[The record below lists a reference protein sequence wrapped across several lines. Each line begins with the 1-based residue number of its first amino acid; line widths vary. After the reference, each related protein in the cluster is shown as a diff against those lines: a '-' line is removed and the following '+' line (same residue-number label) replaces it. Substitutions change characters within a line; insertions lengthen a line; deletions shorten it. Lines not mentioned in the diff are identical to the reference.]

1 MTTRSIKNKK
11 INDALFSKFKELEE
25 KINSRSVI
33 NFGKK
38 TNSRN
43 VINFGKKTNSINDN
57 KTNSNYTSGSN
68 SNNNSSM
75 SNSER
80 DLQNHVKEIIKTNRD
95 LKHINKLTNVYK
107 LQETREF
114 WNQYN
119 KGVKLNVIERNIR
132 SKSMKNTP
140 RVNSKGI
147 PLPNGNTNV
156 WNITNTKYKLKPIN
170 DTWNKMDKIKRLEFP
185 IEQLSKGDPEQE
197 KAMKKV
203 TKLIQGRIDSIIKLY
218 KEKHPIRALRSLT
231 SFLLAVA
238 MVGQSITTGK
248 STMNKLVIGPYI
260 RESNFATEWGFG
272 VPSQDIS
279 LVSNLRKIFF
289 QTSVTNAQAITT
301 GLLTDVT
308 GKGTSIVGFLTTVY
322 AIILSLWISSIGRG
336 EFGKSK
342 GNYILAQMTRLIHF
356 FTLMVIKELI
366 PSMIKASGER
376 RAAEAKRT
384 AFVTD
389 YITKA
394 ASYIGKSLLESMLP
408 TAVSAVSSFPLLT
421 R

>member
-25 KINSRSVI
+25 KINSRSVV
-33 NFGKK
+33 NFGNK

-43 VINFGKKTNSINDN
+43 VINYGRGNNN

-68 SNNNSSM
+68 TNNTSNT

-156 WNITNTKYKLKPIN
+156 WNTTNTKYKLKPIN
-170 DTWNKMDKIKRLEFP
+170 ETWNKMDKIKRLEFP
-185 IEQLSKGDPEQE
+185 IEQLSKGDPKQE
-197 KAMKKV
+197 NALKKV
-203 TKLIQGRIDSIIKLY
+203 TKLIQGRIDSIVKLY
-218 KEKHPIRALRSLT
+218 NDKKPIAALRSLL
-231 SFLLAVA
+231 SFLAAVI
-238 MVGQSITTGK
+238 MISQSITTGK
-248 STMNKLVIGPYI
+248 STMNEFVIGPYI
-260 RESNFATEWGFG
+260 REGKIATKLGFS
-272 VPSQDIS
+272 VVSQDIG
-279 LVSNLRKIFF
+279 LVTNLYKVFF
-289 QTSVTNAQAITT
+289 QTSVTHSQGITT

-308 GKGTSIVGFLTTVY
+308 GKGSSIVGILTTIY

-336 EFGKSK
+336 KFGPSK
-342 GNYILAQMTRLIHF
+342 GNYVLAQMTRLVHF
-356 FTLMVIKELI
+356 FNQMVIKELI
-366 PSMIKASGER
+366 PNMIEASGER
-376 RAAEAKRT
+376 RASEAKRIALVSDYSKKT
-384 AFVTD
+384 VTFLGG
-389 YITKA
+389 A
-394 ASYIGKSLLESMLP
+394 LLKKMLG
-408 TAVSAVSSFPLLT
+408 
-421 R
+421 

>member
-1 MTTRSIKNKK
+1 MTTRSTKNKK

-33 NFGKK
+33 NYYGRG
-38 TNSRN
+38 NN
-43 VINFGKKTNSINDN
+43 N

-68 SNNNSSM
+68 SNNTSNT

-197 KAMKKV
+197 KAIKKV
-203 TKLIQGRIDSIIKLY
+203 TKLIQGRIDSISKLI
-218 KEKHPIRALRSLT
+218 KEKKPVAAFRSLA
-231 SFLLAVA
+231 SFLVA
-238 MVGQSITTGK
+238 GVMVGQSIASGQ
-248 STMNKLVIGPYI
+248 STMNKLVIAPYI
-260 RESNFATEWGFG
+260 REGKFATSLGFS
-272 VPSQDIS
+272 VISQD
-279 LVSNLRKIFF
+279 LGLFNNLYKAFF
-289 QTSVTNAQAITT
+289 QTSVTHSQGITT

-308 GKGTSIVGFLTTVY
+308 GTGSSIVGILTTVY
-322 AIILSLWISSIGRG
+322 AIILSLWISSIGKG
-336 EFGKSK
+336 KFGPKK
-342 GNYILAQMTRLIHF
+342 GNYILAQMTKFMSFIIFHVYNVLVPNM
-356 FTLMVIKELI
+356 LE
-366 PSMIKASGER
+366 AAGER
-376 RAAEAKRT
+376 RASEAKRI
-384 AFVTD
+384 ALVFDYSKKAVTFLGG
-389 YITKA
+389 A
-394 ASYIGKSLLESMLP
+394 LLKKMLG
-408 TAVSAVSSFPLLT
+408 
-421 R
+421 

>member
-25 KINSRSVI
+25 KINSRNVV
-33 NFGKK
+33 NFGEK

-43 VINFGKKTNSINDN
+43 VINYNTN

-68 SNNNSSM
+68 TNNTSNT

-156 WNITNTKYKLKPIN
+156 WNTTNTKYKLKPIN
-170 DTWNKMDKIKRLEFP
+170 ETWNKMDKIKRLEFP
-185 IEQLSKGDPEQE
+185 IEQLSKGDPKQE
-197 KAMKKV
+197 KALKKV
-203 TKLIQGRIDSIIKLY
+203 TKLIQGRIDSIVKLY
-218 KEKHPIRALRSLT
+218 NDKKPIAALRSLL
-231 SFLLAVA
+231 SFLAAVI
-238 MVGQSITTGK
+238 MISQSITTGK
-248 STMNKLVIGPYI
+248 STMNEFVIGPYI
-260 RESNFATEWGFG
+260 REGKIATKLGFS
-272 VPSQDIS
+272 VVSQDIG
-279 LVSNLRKIFF
+279 LVTNLYKVFF
-289 QTSVTNAQAITT
+289 QTSVTHSQGITT

-308 GKGTSIVGFLTTVY
+308 GKGSSIVGILTTIY

-336 EFGKSK
+336 KFGPSK
-342 GNYILAQMTRLIHF
+342 GNYVLAQMTRLVHF
-356 FTLMVIKELI
+356 FNQMVIKELI
-366 PSMIKASGER
+366 PNMIEASGER
-376 RAAEAKRT
+376 RASEAKRIALVSDYSKKT
-384 AFVTD
+384 VTFLGG
-389 YITKA
+389 A
-394 ASYIGKSLLESMLP
+394 LLKKMLG
-408 TAVSAVSSFPLLT
+408 
-421 R
+421 

>member
-11 INDALFSKFKELEE
+11 INDALFSKFKELEA
-25 KINSRSVI
+25 KINSRNVV

-43 VINFGKKTNSINDN
+43 VINYNTN

-68 SNNNSSM
+68 SNNASNA

-156 WNITNTKYKLKPIN
+156 WNTTNTKYKLKPIN

-185 IEQLSKGDPEQE
+185 IVLLSKGDPNQE
-197 KAMKKV
+197 KALKKV
-203 TKLIQGRIDSIIKLY
+203 TKLIQGRIDSIVKLY
-218 KEKHPIRALRSLT
+218 NDKKPIAALRSLL
-231 SFLLAVA
+231 SFLAAVI
-238 MVGQSITTGK
+238 MISQSITTGK
-248 STMNKLVIGPYI
+248 STMNEFVIGPYI
-260 RESNFATEWGFG
+260 REGKIATKLGFS
-272 VPSQDIS
+272 VVSQDIG
-279 LVSNLRKIFF
+279 LVTNLYKVFF
-289 QTSVTNAQAITT
+289 QTSVTHSQGITT

-308 GKGTSIVGFLTTVY
+308 GKGSSIVGILTTIY

-336 EFGKSK
+336 KFGPSK
-342 GNYILAQMTRLIHF
+342 GNYVLAQMTRLVHF
-356 FTLMVIKELI
+356 FNQIVIKELL
-366 PSMIKASGER
+366 PNMIEASGER
-376 RAAEAKRT
+376 RASEAKRIALVSDYSKKT
-384 AFVTD
+384 VTFLGG
-389 YITKA
+389 A
-394 ASYIGKSLLESMLP
+394 LLKKMLG
-408 TAVSAVSSFPLLT
+408 
-421 R
+421 

>member
-11 INDALFSKFKELEE
+11 INDALFSKFKELEA
-25 KINSRSVI
+25 KINSRNVV

-43 VINFGKKTNSINDN
+43 VINYGRGNTN

-68 SNNNSSM
+68 TNSNSNA

-80 DLQNHVKEIIKTNRD
+80 DLRNHVKEIIKTNRD

-156 WNITNTKYKLKPIN
+156 WNTTNTKYKLKPIN
-170 DTWNKMDKIKRLEFP
+170 ETWNKMDKIKRLEFP
-185 IEQLSKGDPEQE
+185 IEQLAKGDPKQE
-197 KAMKKV
+197 KALKKV
-203 TKLIQGRIDSIIKLY
+203 TKLIQGRIDSIIKLHN
-218 KEKHPIRALRSLT
+218 EKKPIRALRSLT

-260 RESNFATEWGFG
+260 RESNFAAEWGFG
-272 VPSQDIS
+272 VPSQDID
-279 LVSNLRKIFF
+279 LLSNLRKIFF

-308 GKGTSIVGFLTTVY
+308 GKGTSIVGFLITIY
-322 AIILSLWISSIGRG
+322 AIILSLWVSSIGRG
-336 EFGKSK
+336 EFGESK
-342 GNYILAQMTRLIHF
+342 GNFVLVQMTRLIHF
-356 FTLMVIKELI
+356 FTRMVIKELI

-384 AFVTD
+384 SLVTE
-389 YITKA
+389 YTTKA

-408 TAVSAVSSFPLLT
+408 TAVSAVSSSFPLLT
-421 R
+421 Q

>member
-1 MTTRSIKNKK
+1 MTTRSIKNKR
-11 INDALFSKFKELEE
+11 INDALFSKFKELEA
-25 KINSRSVI
+25 KINSRNVV

-38 TNSRN
+38 TNSRS
-43 VINFGKKTNSINDN
+43 VINYNTN

-68 SNNNSSM
+68 SNSNSNA

-80 DLQNHVKEIIKTNRD
+80 DLRNHVKEIIKTNRD

-156 WNITNTKYKLKPIN
+156 WNTTNTKYKLKPIN
-170 DTWNKMDKIKRLEFP
+170 ETWNKMDKIKRLEFP
-185 IEQLSKGDPEQE
+185 IEQLAKGDPEQE
-197 KAMKKV
+197 KALKKV

-218 KEKHPIRALRSLT
+218 KEKKPIRALRSLA

-238 MVGQSITTGK
+238 MIGQSITTGK

-260 RESNFATEWGFG
+260 RESNLAAESGFG
-272 VPSQDIS
+272 VASQDIS
-279 LVSNLRKIFF
+279 IINNIRKIFF
-289 QTSVTNAQAITT
+289 QTSVTHSQAITT

-308 GKGTSIVGFLTTVY
+308 GKGTSIVGVLTTVY

-342 GNYILAQMTRLIHF
+342 GNFVLAQMTRLIHF
-356 FTLMVIKELI
+356 FTQMVIKELI

-376 RAAEAKRT
+376 RAAEANRL

-389 YITKA
+389 YTTKA
-394 ASYIGKSLLESMLP
+394 ASFIGKSLLKSMLS
-408 TAVSAVSSFPLLT
+408 TAAPSAFPLLT
-421 R
+421 Q

>member
-11 INDALFSKFKELEE
+11 INDALFSKFKELEA
-25 KINSRSVI
+25 KINSRNVV

-43 VINFGKKTNSINDN
+43 VINYNTN

-68 SNNNSSM
+68 SNNASNA

-156 WNITNTKYKLKPIN
+156 WNTTNTKYKLKPIN

-185 IEQLSKGDPEQE
+185 IVLLSKGDPHQE
-197 KAMKKV
+197 KVIKKV
-203 TKLIQGRIDSIIKLY
+203 TKLIQGRIDSISKLI
-218 KEKHPIRALRSLT
+218 KEKKPVAAFRSLT
-231 SFLLAVA
+231 SFLVA
-238 MVGQSITTGK
+238 GVMVGQSIASGQ
-248 STMNKLVIGPYI
+248 STMNSHVIGPYI
-260 RESNFATEWGFG
+260 REGKFATYFGFS
-272 VPSQDIS
+272 VIS
-279 LVSNLRKIFF
+279 RDLGLFSNMYKAIF
-289 QTSVTNAQAITT
+289 QTSVTHSQGMST

-308 GKGTSIVGFLTTVY
+308 GTGSSIVGIITTVY

-336 EFGKSK
+336 EFGPNK
-342 GNYILAQMTRLIHF
+342 GNYVLAQMTKFMSFIVFQVYSVLVPNM
-356 FTLMVIKELI
+356 LE
-366 PSMIKASGER
+366 AAGER
-376 RAAEAKRT
+376 RASEAKRI
-384 AFVTD
+384 ALVSDYSKKAVTFLGG
-389 YITKA
+389 A
-394 ASYIGKSLLESMLP
+394 LLKKMLG
-408 TAVSAVSSFPLLT
+408 
-421 R
+421 

>member
-25 KINSRSVI
+25 KINSRSVV
-33 NFGKK
+33 NFGNK

-43 VINFGKKTNSINDN
+43 VINYGRGNNN

-68 SNNNSSM
+68 TNNTSNT

-95 LKHINKLTNVYK
+95 LKHINKLANVYK

-156 WNITNTKYKLKPIN
+156 WNTTNTKYKLKPIN
-170 DTWNKMDKIKRLEFP
+170 ETWNKMDKIKRLEFP
-185 IEQLSKGDPEQE
+185 IEQLSKGDPKQE
-197 KAMKKV
+197 KALKKV
-203 TKLIQGRIDSIIKLY
+203 TKLIQGRIDSIVKLY
-218 KEKHPIRALRSLT
+218 NDKKPIAALRSLL
-231 SFLLAVA
+231 SFLAAVI
-238 MVGQSITTGK
+238 MISQSITTGK
-248 STMNKLVIGPYI
+248 STMNEFVIGPYI
-260 RESNFATEWGFG
+260 REGKIATKLGFS
-272 VPSQDIS
+272 VVSQDIG
-279 LVSNLRKIFF
+279 LVTNLYKVFF
-289 QTSVTNAQAITT
+289 QTSVTHSQGITT

-308 GKGTSIVGFLTTVY
+308 GKGSSIVGILTTIY

-336 EFGKSK
+336 KFGPSK
-342 GNYILAQMTRLIHF
+342 GNYVLAQMTRLVHF
-356 FTLMVIKELI
+356 FNQMVIKELI
-366 PSMIKASGER
+366 PNMIEASGER
-376 RAAEAKRT
+376 RASEAKRIALVSGYSKKT
-384 AFVTD
+384 VTFLGG
-389 YITKA
+389 A
-394 ASYIGKSLLESMLP
+394 LLKKMLG
-408 TAVSAVSSFPLLT
+408 
-421 R
+421 

>member
-11 INDALFSKFKELEE
+11 IKDALFSKFKELEA
-25 KINSRSVI
+25 KINSRNVV

-38 TNSRN
+38 TNSRS
-43 VINFGKKTNSINDN
+43 VINYNTN

-68 SNNNSSM
+68 SNSNTNNT

-156 WNITNTKYKLKPIN
+156 WNTTNTKYKLKPIN
-170 DTWNKMDKIKRLEFP
+170 ETWNKMDKIKRLEFP
-185 IEQLSKGDPEQE
+185 IEQLAKGDPEQE
-197 KAMKKV
+197 KALKKV
-203 TKLIQGRIDSIIKLY
+203 TKLIQGRIDSIVKLY
-218 KEKHPIRALRSLT
+218 NDKKPIAALRSLL
-231 SFLLAVA
+231 SFLAAV
-238 MVGQSITTGK
+238 MMISQSITTGK
-248 STMNKLVIGPYI
+248 STMNEFVIGPYI
-260 RESNFATEWGFG
+260 RESNFAAEWGFG

-279 LVSNLRKIFF
+279 IINNLRKIFF
-289 QTSVTNAQAITT
+289 QTSVTHAQAITT

-308 GKGTSIVGFLTTVY
+308 GKGSSIVGILTTIY

-336 EFGKSK
+336 KFGPSK
-342 GNYILAQMTRLIHF
+342 GNYVLAQMTRLVHF
-356 FTLMVIKELI
+356 FNKIVIKELL
-366 PSMIKASGER
+366 PNMIEASGER
-376 RAAEAKRT
+376 RASEAKRIALVSDYSKKT
-384 AFVTD
+384 VTFLGG
-389 YITKA
+389 A
-394 ASYIGKSLLESMLP
+394 LLKKMLG
-408 TAVSAVSSFPLLT
+408 
-421 R
+421 

>member
-1 MTTRSIKNKK
+1 MTTRSIKNKN
-11 INDALFSKFKELEE
+11 ISDALFSKFKEIEA
-25 KINSRSVI
+25 KINTRNVV
-33 NFGKK
+33 NFDKK

-43 VINFGKKTNSINDN
+43 VINYNTN

-68 SNNNSSM
+68 TNNNSNM

-80 DLQNHVKEIIKTNRD
+80 DLRNHVKEIIKTNRD

-156 WNITNTKYKLKPIN
+156 WNTTNTKYKLKPIN
-170 DTWNKMDKIKRLEFP
+170 ETWNKMDKIKRLEFP
-185 IEQLSKGDPEQE
+185 IEQLSKGDPKQE
-197 KAMKKV
+197 KALKKV

-218 KEKHPIRALRSLT
+218 KEKKPVAALRSLV
-231 SFLLAVA
+231 SFLAAVT
-238 MVGQSITTGK
+238 MIGQSITTGK
-248 STMNKLVIGPYI
+248 STMNEIVIGPYI
-260 RESNFATEWGFG
+260 RESKIATKLGFS
-272 VPSQDIS
+272 VPSQDIGI
-279 LVSNLRKIFF
+279 VENLYKAFF
-289 QTSVTNAQAITT
+289 QTSVTHSQGVTT

-308 GKGTSIVGFLTTVY
+308 GKGSSIVGILTTIY

-336 EFGKSK
+336 KFGRNK
-342 GNYILAQMTRLIHF
+342 GNFVLAQMTRLVHF
-356 FTLMVIKELI
+356 FAEMVYRQLI
-366 PSMIKASGER
+366 PNMLEASGER
-376 RAAEAKRT
+376 RKSEAHRIEL
-384 AFVTD
+384 VTE
-389 YITKA
+389 YTTKA
-394 ASYIGKSLLESMLP
+394 AKFLGGAALKKIFG
-408 TAVSAVSSFPLLT
+408 
-421 R
+421 

>member
-1 MTTRSIKNKK
+1 MTTRSTNNKK

-25 KINSRSVI
+25 KINYSSVI

-43 VINFGKKTNSINDN
+43 VINYNTN

-68 SNNNSSM
+68 TNNTSNT

-156 WNITNTKYKLKPIN
+156 WNTTNTKYKLKPIN
-170 DTWNKMDKIKRLEFP
+170 ETWNKMDKIKRLEFP

-203 TKLIQGRIDSIIKLY
+203 TKLIQGRIDSIIKLHN
-218 KEKHPIRALRSLT
+218 EKKPIRALRSLT

-260 RESNFATEWGFG
+260 RESNFAAEWGFG

-279 LVSNLRKIFF
+279 LFSNLRKIFF

-308 GKGTSIVGFLTTVY
+308 GKGTSIVGFLITVY
-322 AIILSLWISSIGRG
+322 AIILSLWVSSIGRG

-342 GNYILAQMTRLIHF
+342 GNFVLVQMTRLIHF
-356 FTLMVIKELI
+356 FTRMVIKELI

-376 RAAEAKRT
+376 RAAERKRT
-384 AFVTD
+384 EIVTG
-389 YITKA
+389 YATKA

-408 TAVSAVSSFPLLT
+408 TAVSAVSSSFPLLT
-421 R
+421 Q

>member
-11 INDALFSKFKELEE
+11 INDALFSKFKELEA
-25 KINSRSVI
+25 KINSRNVV

-38 TNSRN
+38 TNSRS
-43 VINFGKKTNSINDN
+43 VINYGRGNTN

-68 SNNNSSM
+68 SNNNSSNA

-156 WNITNTKYKLKPIN
+156 WNTTNTKYKLKPIN

-185 IEQLSKGDPEQE
+185 IEQLAKGDPNQE
-197 KAMKKV
+197 KALKKV
-203 TKLIQGRIDSIIKLY
+203 TKLIQGRIDSISKLI
-218 KEKHPIRALRSLT
+218 KEKKPVAAFRSLA
-231 SFLLAVA
+231 SFLVA
-238 MVGQSITTGK
+238 GVMVGQSITTGK

-260 RESNFATEWGFG
+260 REGKFATYFGFG
-272 VPSQDIS
+272 VISQD
-279 LVSNLRKIFF
+279 LDLFSNMYKAIF
-289 QTSVTNAQAITT
+289 QTSVTHSQGMST

-308 GKGTSIVGFLTTVY
+308 GTGSSIVGIITTVY
-322 AIILSLWISSIGRG
+322 AIILSLWISSIGKDK
-336 EFGKSK
+336 FGPKK
-342 GNYILAQMTRLIHF
+342 GNYILAQMTKFMSFIVFQVYSVL
-356 FTLMVIKELI
+356 LPNMLE
-366 PSMIKASGER
+366 AAGER
-376 RAAEAKRT
+376 RASEAKRI
-384 AFVTD
+384 ALVSDYSKKAVTFLGG
-389 YITKA
+389 A
-394 ASYIGKSLLESMLP
+394 LLKKMLG
-408 TAVSAVSSFPLLT
+408 
-421 R
+421 

>member
-25 KINSRSVI
+25 KINSRSVV
-33 NFGKK
+33 NFGKQP
-38 TNSRN
+38 NSRS
-43 VINFGKKTNSINDN
+43 VIKYGTGNNN
-57 KTNSNYTSGSN
+57 KTNSNYTPGSN
-68 SNNNSSM
+68 SNNASNA

-156 WNITNTKYKLKPIN
+156 WNTTNTKYKLKPIN
-170 DTWNKMDKIKRLEFP
+170 ETWNKMDKIKRLEFP
-185 IEQLSKGDPEQE
+185 IEQLSKGDPKQE
-197 KAMKKV
+197 KALKKV
-203 TKLIQGRIDSIIKLY
+203 TKLIQGRIDSIVKLY
-218 KEKHPIRALRSLT
+218 NDKKPIAALRSLL
-231 SFLLAVA
+231 SFLAAVI
-238 MVGQSITTGK
+238 MISQSITTGK
-248 STMNKLVIGPYI
+248 STMNEFVIGPYI
-260 RESNFATEWGFG
+260 REGKIATKLGFS
-272 VPSQDIS
+272 VVSQDIG
-279 LVSNLRKIFF
+279 LVTNLYKVFF
-289 QTSVTNAQAITT
+289 QTSVTHSQGITT

-308 GKGTSIVGFLTTVY
+308 GKGSSIVGILTTIY

-336 EFGKSK
+336 KFGPNK
-342 GNYILAQMTRLIHF
+342 GNYVLAQMTRLVHF
-356 FTLMVIKELI
+356 FNQIVIKELL
-366 PSMIKASGER
+366 PNMIEASGER
-376 RAAEAKRT
+376 RASEAKRIALVSDYSKKT
-384 AFVTD
+384 VTFLGG
-389 YITKA
+389 A
-394 ASYIGKSLLESMLP
+394 LLKKMLG
-408 TAVSAVSSFPLLT
+408 
-421 R
+421 

>member
-11 INDALFSKFKELEE
+11 INDALFSKFKELEA
-25 KINSRSVI
+25 KINSRNVV

-38 TNSRN
+38 TNSRS
-43 VINFGKKTNSINDN
+43 VINYNTN

-68 SNNNSSM
+68 SNSNTNNT

-156 WNITNTKYKLKPIN
+156 WNTTNTKYKLKPIN
-170 DTWNKMDKIKRLEFP
+170 ETWNKMDKIKRLEFP
-185 IEQLSKGDPEQE
+185 IEQLSKGDPKQE
-197 KAMKKV
+197 KALKKV
-203 TKLIQGRIDSIIKLY
+203 TKLIQGRIDSIVKLY
-218 KEKHPIRALRSLT
+218 NDKKPIAALRSLL
-231 SFLLAVA
+231 SFLAAVI
-238 MVGQSITTGK
+238 MISQSITTGK
-248 STMNKLVIGPYI
+248 STMNEFVIGPYI
-260 RESNFATEWGFG
+260 REGKIATKLGFS
-272 VPSQDIS
+272 VVSQDIG
-279 LVSNLRKIFF
+279 LVTNLYKVFF
-289 QTSVTNAQAITT
+289 QTSVTHSQGITT

-308 GKGTSIVGFLTTVY
+308 GKGSSIVGILTTIY

-336 EFGKSK
+336 KFGPSK
-342 GNYILAQMTRLIHF
+342 GNYVLAQMTRLVHF
-356 FTLMVIKELI
+356 FNQIVIKELL
-366 PSMIKASGER
+366 PNMIEASGER
-376 RAAEAKRT
+376 RASEAKRIALVSDYSKKT
-384 AFVTD
+384 ATFLGG
-389 YITKA
+389 A
-394 ASYIGKSLLESMLP
+394 LLKKMLG
-408 TAVSAVSSFPLLT
+408 
-421 R
+421 

>member
-11 INDALFSKFKELEE
+11 INDALFSKFKELEA
-25 KINSRSVI
+25 KINSRNVV

-43 VINFGKKTNSINDN
+43 VINYNTN

-68 SNNNSSM
+68 TNSNSNA

-80 DLQNHVKEIIKTNRD
+80 DLRNHVKEILKTD
-95 LKHINKLTNVYK
+95 IALKRKMRKSISLAQLAALKKKKTQGGVQNNGKVGNNNNNVFQNAKNGFNNNNIFYNASSSIN
-107 LQETREF
+107 E
-114 WNQYN
+114 
-119 KGVKLNVIERNIR
+119 
-132 SKSMKNTP
+132 
-140 RVNSKGI
+140 
-147 PLPNGNTNV
+147 
-156 WNITNTKYKLKPIN
+156 
-170 DTWNKMDKIKRLEFP
+170 TWNKMDKIKRLEFP
-185 IEQLSKGDPEQE
+185 IEQLAKGDPEQE
-197 KAMKKV
+197 KAIKKV
-203 TKLIQGRIDSIIKLY
+203 TKLIQGRIDSIIKLHN
-218 KEKHPIRALRSLT
+218 EKKPIRALRSLT

-260 RESNFATEWGFG
+260 RESNFAAEWGFG

-279 LVSNLRKIFF
+279 LFSNLRKIFF

-308 GKGTSIVGFLTTVY
+308 GKGTSIVGFLITVY
-322 AIILSLWISSIGRG
+322 AIILSLWVSSIGRG

-342 GNYILAQMTRLIHF
+342 GNYVLAQMTRLIHF
-356 FTLMVIKELI
+356 FTRMVIKELI

-376 RAAEAKRT
+376 RASEASRL
-384 AFVTD
+384 AFVTE
-389 YITKA
+389 YTTKA

-408 TAVSAVSSFPLLT
+408 TAVSAVSSSFPLLT
-421 R
+421 Q

>member
-25 KINSRSVI
+25 KINSRNVV

-43 VINFGKKTNSINDN
+43 VINYGRGNNN

-68 SNNNSSM
+68 TNNTSNT

-156 WNITNTKYKLKPIN
+156 WNTTNTKYKLKPIN
-170 DTWNKMDKIKRLEFP
+170 ETWNKMDKIKRLEFP
-185 IEQLSKGDPEQE
+185 IEQLSKGDPKQE
-197 KAMKKV
+197 KALKKV
-203 TKLIQGRIDSIIKLY
+203 TKLIQGRIDSIVKLY
-218 KEKHPIRALRSLT
+218 NDKKPIAALRSLL
-231 SFLLAVA
+231 SFLAAVI
-238 MVGQSITTGK
+238 MISQSITTGK
-248 STMNKLVIGPYI
+248 STMNEFVIGPYI
-260 RESNFATEWGFG
+260 REGKIATKLGFS
-272 VPSQDIS
+272 VVSQDIG
-279 LVSNLRKIFF
+279 LVTNLYKVFF
-289 QTSVTNAQAITT
+289 QTSVTHSQGITT

-308 GKGTSIVGFLTTVY
+308 GKGSSIVGILTTIY

-336 EFGKSK
+336 KFGPSK
-342 GNYILAQMTRLIHF
+342 GNYVLAQMTRLVHF
-356 FTLMVIKELI
+356 FNQMVIKELI
-366 PSMIKASGER
+366 PNMIEASGER
-376 RAAEAKRT
+376 RASEAKRIALVSDYSKKT
-384 AFVTD
+384 VTFLGG
-389 YITKA
+389 A
-394 ASYIGKSLLESMLP
+394 LLKKMLG
-408 TAVSAVSSFPLLT
+408 
-421 R
+421 

>member
-11 INDALFSKFKELEE
+11 INDALFSKFKELEA
-25 KINSRSVI
+25 KINSRNVV

-43 VINFGKKTNSINDN
+43 VINYNTN

-68 SNNNSSM
+68 TNNTSNT

-156 WNITNTKYKLKPIN
+156 WNTTNTKYKLKPIN
-170 DTWNKMDKIKRLEFP
+170 ETWNKMDKIKRLEFP

-203 TKLIQGRIDSIIKLY
+203 TKLIQGRIDSIIKLHN
-218 KEKHPIRALRSLT
+218 EKKPIRALRSLT

-260 RESNFATEWGFG
+260 RESNFAAEWGFG

-279 LVSNLRKIFF
+279 LFSNLRKIFF

-308 GKGTSIVGFLTTVY
+308 GKGTSIVGFLITVY
-322 AIILSLWISSIGRG
+322 AIILSLWVSSIGRG

-342 GNYILAQMTRLIHF
+342 GNFVLVQMTRLIHF
-356 FTLMVIKELI
+356 FTRMVIKELI

-376 RAAEAKRT
+376 RAAEKKRA

-389 YITKA
+389 YTTKA

-408 TAVSAVSSFPLLT
+408 TAVSAVSSSFPLLT
-421 R
+421 Q

>member
-25 KINSRSVI
+25 KINSRNVV
-33 NFGKK
+33 NFGEK

-43 VINFGKKTNSINDN
+43 VINYGRGTNN
-57 KTNSNYTSGSN
+57 KTNSNYASGSN
-68 SNNNSSM
+68 TNNTSNT

-156 WNITNTKYKLKPIN
+156 WNTTNTKYKLKPIN
-170 DTWNKMDKIKRLEFP
+170 ETWNKMDKIKRLEFP
-185 IEQLSKGDPEQE
+185 IEQLSKGDPKQE
-197 KAMKKV
+197 KALKKV
-203 TKLIQGRIDSIIKLY
+203 TKLIQGRIDSIVKLY
-218 KEKHPIRALRSLT
+218 NDKKPIAALRSLL
-231 SFLLAVA
+231 SFLAAVI
-238 MVGQSITTGK
+238 MISQSITTGK
-248 STMNKLVIGPYI
+248 STMNEFVIGPYI
-260 RESNFATEWGFG
+260 REGKIATKLGFS
-272 VPSQDIS
+272 VVSQDIG
-279 LVSNLRKIFF
+279 LVTNLYKVFF
-289 QTSVTNAQAITT
+289 QTSVTHSQGITT

-308 GKGTSIVGFLTTVY
+308 GKGSSIVGILTTIY

-336 EFGKSK
+336 KFGPSK
-342 GNYILAQMTRLIHF
+342 GNYVLAQMTRLVHF
-356 FTLMVIKELI
+356 FNQMVIKELI
-366 PSMIKASGER
+366 PNMIEASGER
-376 RAAEAKRT
+376 RASEAKRIALVSDYSKKT
-384 AFVTD
+384 VTFLGG
-389 YITKA
+389 A
-394 ASYIGKSLLESMLP
+394 LLKKMLG
-408 TAVSAVSSFPLLT
+408 
-421 R
+421 

>member
-11 INDALFSKFKELEE
+11 INDALFSKFKELEA
-25 KINSRSVI
+25 KINSRNVV

-43 VINFGKKTNSINDN
+43 VINYNTN

-68 SNNNSSM
+68 TNNTSNA

-156 WNITNTKYKLKPIN
+156 WNTTNTKYKLKPIN
-170 DTWNKMDKIKRLEFP
+170 ETWNKMDKIKRLEFP
-185 IEQLSKGDPEQE
+185 IEQLSKGDPKQE
-197 KAMKKV
+197 KALKKV
-203 TKLIQGRIDSIIKLY
+203 TKLIQGRIDSIVKLY
-218 KEKHPIRALRSLT
+218 NDKKPIAALRSLL
-231 SFLLAVA
+231 SFLAAVI
-238 MVGQSITTGK
+238 MISQSITTGK
-248 STMNKLVIGPYI
+248 STMNEFVIGPYI
-260 RESNFATEWGFG
+260 REGKIATKLGFS
-272 VPSQDIS
+272 VVSQDIG
-279 LVSNLRKIFF
+279 LVTNLYKVFF
-289 QTSVTNAQAITT
+289 QTSVTHSQGITT
-301 GLLTDVT
+301 SLLTDVT
-308 GKGTSIVGFLTTVY
+308 GKGSSIVGILTTIY

-336 EFGKSK
+336 KFGPSK
-342 GNYILAQMTRLIHF
+342 GNYVLAQMTRLVHF
-356 FTLMVIKELI
+356 FNQMVIKELI
-366 PSMIKASGER
+366 PNMIEASGER
-376 RAAEAKRT
+376 RASEAKRIALVSDYSKKT
-384 AFVTD
+384 VTFLGG
-389 YITKA
+389 A
-394 ASYIGKSLLESMLP
+394 LLKKMLG
-408 TAVSAVSSFPLLT
+408 
-421 R
+421 

>member
-11 INDALFSKFKELEE
+11 INDALFSKFKELEA
-25 KINSRSVI
+25 KINSRNVV

-38 TNSRN
+38 TNSRS
-43 VINFGKKTNSINDN
+43 VINYNTN

-68 SNNNSSM
+68 SNSNSNA

-80 DLQNHVKEIIKTNRD
+80 DLRNHVKEIIKTNRD

-156 WNITNTKYKLKPIN
+156 WNTTNTKYKLKPIN
-170 DTWNKMDKIKRLEFP
+170 ETWNKMDKIKRLEFP
-185 IEQLSKGDPEQE
+185 IEQLAKGDPEQE
-197 KAMKKV
+197 KALKKV

-218 KEKHPIRALRSLT
+218 KEKKPIRALRSLA

-238 MVGQSITTGK
+238 MIGQSITTGK

-260 RESNFATEWGFG
+260 RESNLAAESGFG
-272 VPSQDIS
+272 VASQDIS
-279 LVSNLRKIFF
+279 IINNIRKIFF
-289 QTSVTNAQAITT
+289 QTSVTHSQAITT

-308 GKGTSIVGFLTTVY
+308 GKGTSIVGVLTTVY

-342 GNYILAQMTRLIHF
+342 GNFVLAQMTRLIHF
-356 FTLMVIKELI
+356 FTQMVIKELI

-376 RAAEAKRT
+376 RAAEANRL

-389 YITKA
+389 YTTKA
-394 ASYIGKSLLESMLP
+394 ASFIGKSLLKSMLS
-408 TAVSAVSSFPLLT
+408 TAAPSAFPLLT
-421 R
+421 Q

>member
-25 KINSRSVI
+25 KINSRNVV

-43 VINFGKKTNSINDN
+43 VINYGRGNNN

-68 SNNNSSM
+68 TNNNTSNT

-156 WNITNTKYKLKPIN
+156 WNTTNTKYKLKPIN
-170 DTWNKMDKIKRLEFP
+170 ETWNKMDKIKRLEFP

-197 KAMKKV
+197 KALKKV

-218 KEKHPIRALRSLT
+218 NDKKPIRALRSLL
-231 SFLLAVA
+231 SFLAAVI
-238 MVGQSITTGK
+238 MISQSITTGK
-248 STMNKLVIGPYI
+248 STMNEFVIGPYI
-260 RESNFATEWGFG
+260 REGKIATKLGFS
-272 VPSQDIS
+272 VVSQDIGF
-279 LVSNLRKIFF
+279 VKNLYKVFF
-289 QTSVTNAQAITT
+289 QTSVTHSQGITT

-308 GKGTSIVGFLTTVY
+308 GKGSSIVGILTTIY

-336 EFGKSK
+336 KFGPSK
-342 GNYILAQMTRLIHF
+342 GNYVLAQMTRLVHF
-356 FTLMVIKELI
+356 FAEMVYRQLI
-366 PSMIKASGER
+366 PNMIEASGER
-376 RAAEAKRT
+376 RASEAKRIALVSDYSKKT
-384 AFVTD
+384 VTFLGG
-389 YITKA
+389 A
-394 ASYIGKSLLESMLP
+394 LLKKMLG
-408 TAVSAVSSFPLLT
+408 
-421 R
+421 

>member
-11 INDALFSKFKELEE
+11 INDALFSKFKELEA
-25 KINSRSVI
+25 KINSRNVV

-38 TNSRN
+38 TNSRS
-43 VINFGKKTNSINDN
+43 VINYNTN

-68 SNNNSSM
+68 SNNNISNT

-156 WNITNTKYKLKPIN
+156 WNTTNTKYKLKPIN
-170 DTWNKMDKIKRLEFP
+170 ETWNKMDKIKRLEFP
-185 IEQLSKGDPEQE
+185 IEQLSKGDPKQE
-197 KAMKKV
+197 KALKKV
-203 TKLIQGRIDSIIKLY
+203 TKLIQGRIDSIVKLY
-218 KEKHPIRALRSLT
+218 NDKKPIAALRSLL
-231 SFLLAVA
+231 SFLAAV
-238 MVGQSITTGK
+238 MMISQSITTGK
-248 STMNKLVIGPYI
+248 STMNEFVIGPYI
-260 RESNFATEWGFG
+260 REGKIATKLGFS
-272 VPSQDIS
+272 VVSRDIG
-279 LVSNLRKIFF
+279 LVTNLYKVFF
-289 QTSVTNAQAITT
+289 QTSVTHSQGITT

-308 GKGTSIVGFLTTVY
+308 GKGSSIVGILTTIY

-336 EFGKSK
+336 KFGPSK
-342 GNYILAQMTRLIHF
+342 GNYVLAQMTRLVHF
-356 FTLMVIKELI
+356 FNQMVIKELI
-366 PSMIKASGER
+366 PNMIEASGER
-376 RAAEAKRT
+376 RASEAKRIALVSDYSKKT
-384 AFVTD
+384 VTFLGG
-389 YITKA
+389 A
-394 ASYIGKSLLESMLP
+394 LLKKMLG
-408 TAVSAVSSFPLLT
+408 
-421 R
+421 

>member
-25 KINSRSVI
+25 KINSRNVV
-33 NFGKK
+33 NFGEK

-43 VINFGKKTNSINDN
+43 VINYGRGNNN
-57 KTNSNYTSGSN
+57 KTNSNYASGSN
-68 SNNNSSM
+68 TNNTSNT

-156 WNITNTKYKLKPIN
+156 WNTTNTKYKLKPIN
-170 DTWNKMDKIKRLEFP
+170 ETWNKMDKIKRLEFP
-185 IEQLSKGDPEQE
+185 IEQLSKGDPKQE
-197 KAMKKV
+197 KALKKV
-203 TKLIQGRIDSIIKLY
+203 TKLIQGRIDSIVKLY
-218 KEKHPIRALRSLT
+218 NDKKPIAALRSLL
-231 SFLLAVA
+231 SFLAAVI
-238 MVGQSITTGK
+238 MISQSITTGK
-248 STMNKLVIGPYI
+248 STMNEFVIGPYI
-260 RESNFATEWGFG
+260 REGKIATKLGFS
-272 VPSQDIS
+272 VVSQDIG
-279 LVSNLRKIFF
+279 LVTNLYKVFF
-289 QTSVTNAQAITT
+289 QTSVTHSQGITT

-308 GKGTSIVGFLTTVY
+308 GKGSSIVGILTTIY

-336 EFGKSK
+336 KFGPSK
-342 GNYILAQMTRLIHF
+342 GNYVLAQMTRLVHF
-356 FTLMVIKELI
+356 FNQMVIKELI
-366 PSMIKASGER
+366 PNMIEASGER
-376 RAAEAKRT
+376 RASEAKRIALVSDYSKKT
-384 AFVTD
+384 VTFLGG
-389 YITKA
+389 A
-394 ASYIGKSLLESMLP
+394 LLKKMLG
-408 TAVSAVSSFPLLT
+408 
-421 R
+421 

>member
-11 INDALFSKFKELEE
+11 INDALFSKFKELEA
-25 KINSRSVI
+25 KINSRNVV

-43 VINFGKKTNSINDN
+43 VINYGRGNTN

-68 SNNNSSM
+68 TNSNSNA

-80 DLQNHVKEIIKTNRD
+80 DLRNHVKEILKTD
-95 LKHINKLTNVYK
+95 IALKRKMRKSISLAQLAALKKKKTQGGVQNNGKVGNNNNNVFQNAKNGFNNNNIFYNASSSIN
-107 LQETREF
+107 E
-114 WNQYN
+114 
-119 KGVKLNVIERNIR
+119 
-132 SKSMKNTP
+132 
-140 RVNSKGI
+140 
-147 PLPNGNTNV
+147 
-156 WNITNTKYKLKPIN
+156 
-170 DTWNKMDKIKRLEFP
+170 TWNKMDKIKRLEFP
-185 IEQLSKGDPEQE
+185 IEQLAKGDPEQE
-197 KAMKKV
+197 KAIKKV
-203 TKLIQGRIDSIIKLY
+203 TKLIQGRIDSIIKLHN
-218 KEKHPIRALRSLT
+218 EKKPIRALRSLT

-260 RESNFATEWGFG
+260 RESNFAAEWGFG

-279 LVSNLRKIFF
+279 LFSNLRKIFF

-308 GKGTSIVGFLTTVY
+308 GKGTSIVGFLITVY
-322 AIILSLWISSIGRG
+322 AIILSLWVSSIGRG

-342 GNYILAQMTRLIHF
+342 GNYVLAQMTRLIHF
-356 FTLMVIKELI
+356 FTRMVIKELI

-376 RAAEAKRT
+376 RASEASRL
-384 AFVTD
+384 AFVTE
-389 YITKA
+389 YTTKA

-408 TAVSAVSSFPLLT
+408 TAVSAVSSSFPLLT
-421 R
+421 Q

>member
-25 KINSRSVI
+25 KINSRSVV
-33 NFGKK
+33 NFGKQP
-38 TNSRN
+38 NSRS
-43 VINFGKKTNSINDN
+43 VINYNTN

-68 SNNNSSM
+68 SNNASNA

-156 WNITNTKYKLKPIN
+156 WNTTNTKYKLKPIN
-170 DTWNKMDKIKRLEFP
+170 ETWNKMDKIKRLEFP
-185 IEQLSKGDPEQE
+185 IEQLSKGDPKQE
-197 KAMKKV
+197 KALKKV
-203 TKLIQGRIDSIIKLY
+203 TKLIQGRIDSIVKLY
-218 KEKHPIRALRSLT
+218 NDKKPIAALRSLL
-231 SFLLAVA
+231 SFLAAVI
-238 MVGQSITTGK
+238 MISQSITTGK
-248 STMNKLVIGPYI
+248 STMNEFVIGPYI
-260 RESNFATEWGFG
+260 REGKIATKLGFS
-272 VPSQDIS
+272 VVSQDIG
-279 LVSNLRKIFF
+279 LVTNLYKVFF
-289 QTSVTNAQAITT
+289 QTSVTHSQGITT

-308 GKGTSIVGFLTTVY
+308 GKGSSIVGILTTIY

-336 EFGKSK
+336 KFGPNK
-342 GNYILAQMTRLIHF
+342 GNYVLAQMTRLVHF
-356 FTLMVIKELI
+356 FNQIVIKELL
-366 PSMIKASGER
+366 PNMIEASGER
-376 RAAEAKRT
+376 RASEAKRIALVSDYSKKT
-384 AFVTD
+384 VTFLGG
-389 YITKA
+389 A
-394 ASYIGKSLLESMLP
+394 LLKKMLG
-408 TAVSAVSSFPLLT
+408 
-421 R
+421 

>member
-11 INDALFSKFKELEE
+11 INDALFSKFKELEA
-25 KINSRSVI
+25 KINSRNVV

-43 VINFGKKTNSINDN
+43 VINYNTN

-68 SNNNSSM
+68 TNSNSNA

-80 DLQNHVKEIIKTNRD
+80 DLRNHVKEIIKTNRD

-156 WNITNTKYKLKPIN
+156 WNTTNTKYKLKPIN
-170 DTWNKMDKIKRLEFP
+170 ETWNKMDKIKRLEFP
-185 IEQLSKGDPEQE
+185 IEQLAKGDPKQE
-197 KAMKKV
+197 KALKKV
-203 TKLIQGRIDSIIKLY
+203 TKLIQGRIDSIIKLHN
-218 KEKHPIRALRSLT
+218 EKKPIRALRSLT

-260 RESNFATEWGFG
+260 RESNFAAEWGFG
-272 VPSQDIS
+272 VPSQDID
-279 LVSNLRKIFF
+279 LLSNLRKIFF

-308 GKGTSIVGFLTTVY
+308 GKGTSIVGFLITIY
-322 AIILSLWISSIGRG
+322 AIILSLWVSSIGRG
-336 EFGKSK
+336 EFGESK
-342 GNYILAQMTRLIHF
+342 GNFVLVQMTRLIHF
-356 FTLMVIKELI
+356 FTRMVIKELI

-384 AFVTD
+384 SLVTE
-389 YITKA
+389 YTTKA

-408 TAVSAVSSFPLLT
+408 TAVSAVSSSFPLLT
-421 R
+421 Q